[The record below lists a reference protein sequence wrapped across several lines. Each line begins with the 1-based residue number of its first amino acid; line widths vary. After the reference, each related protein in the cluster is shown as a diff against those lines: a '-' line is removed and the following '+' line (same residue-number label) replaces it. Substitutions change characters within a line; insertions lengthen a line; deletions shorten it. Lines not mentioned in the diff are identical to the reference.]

1 MYEWL
6 DHPESNDPAERR
18 AWLKK
23 KLESEMT
30 KASTLYRQKLI
41 EIYGKEKGEKIHYA
55 EAFEVCEYGAP
66 LTPEARRR
74 LFPFI

>member
-1 MYEWL
+1 ME
-6 DHPESNDPAERR
+6 N
-18 AWLKK
+18 
-23 KLESEMT
+23 EMT

-41 EIYGKEKGEKIHYA
+41 EVYGKDKGEQIHYA